1 MAHAGIMAQGIA
13 PIMMFYLQRKMK
25 TTLYLIRHGETE
37 WNASSR
43 WQGHADVPLNDVGHE
58 QAALLAKWF
67 RRTRVRFDRMYSSD
81 LSRAYQ
87 TAWAIG
93 SALSMPV
100 QLYPP
105 LREIDLGIWSGMTRD
120 EVRERYP
127 IEFALLDQ
135 GQDIPRGGA
144 ETTAALTKR
153 VVGAVRALIAQ
164 HPGETLALVSHGG
177 SLRTLLKQGATDEQ
191 RAHVR
196 WRNLANTSV
205 SVMHVTEDRWE
216 LESFNDVTHLE
227 RGADHD
233 ELVTVPPD
241 DAQPPTEGFA

>member
-1 MAHAGIMAQGIA
+1 
-13 PIMMFYLQRKMK
+13 MK

-37 WNASSR
+37 WNANNR
-43 WQGHADVPLNDVGHE
+43 WQGHADVPLNDVGRE
-58 QAALLAKWF
+58 QAALLARWF
-67 RRTRVRFDRMYSSD
+67 RRTGTRFDRIYSSD

-87 TAWAIG
+87 TAWSVG
-93 SALSMPV
+93 SELGIPV

-105 LREIDLGIWSGMTRD
+105 LREIDLGVWSGLTRD
-120 EVRERYP
+120 EVQERYP
-127 IEFALLDQ
+127 IEFALLNQ

-153 VVGAVRALIAQ
+153 VVGAVHALVVQ

-177 SLRTLLKQGATDEQ
+177 SLRTLLQQGATDEQ

-205 SVMHVTEDRWE
+205 SVLHVTGNTWE
-216 LESFNDVTHLE
+216 LVSFNDITHLE
-227 RGADHD
+227 RAADHD
-233 ELVTVPPD
+233 ELVTAPPD
-241 DAQPPTEGFA
+241 DAQQPTEGFA

>member
-1 MAHAGIMAQGIA
+1 
-13 PIMMFYLQRKMK
+13 MK

-37 WNASSR
+37 WNADGR
-43 WQGHADVPLNDVGHE
+43 WQGHADVPLNDVGRE

-67 RRTRVRFDRMYSSD
+67 RRTGTRFDRIYSSD

-87 TAWAIG
+87 TAWAVG
-93 SALSMPV
+93 LALGMPV

-127 IEFALLDQ
+127 IEFALLNQ

-153 VVGAVRALIAQ
+153 VVGAVRALVAE
-164 HPGETLALVSHGG
+164 HRGETLALVSHGG
-177 SLRTLLKQGATDEQ
+177 SLRTLLQQGATDEQ
-191 RAHVR
+191 RADVR

-205 SVMHVTEDRWE
+205 SVMQVTEDRWE
-216 LESFNDVTHLE
+216 LASFNDVTHLE
-227 RGADHD
+227 RATDHD
-233 ELVTVPPD
+233 ELVTTPPD
-241 DAQPPTEGFA
+241 DEQQPIEGFA